1 MNFYKSRGIMEQ
13 KKVGKI
19 TTTYKVRLYNK
30 HLNWLENT
38 KLLYNQVLEF
48 YYKILVEHKELL
60 ELSNNLLMREL
71 EIMTVGT
78 KKMKAE
84 KKEA

>member
-1 MNFYKSRGIMEQ
+1 MEQ

-38 KLLYNQVLEF
+38 KLLYNQVR
-48 YYKILVEHKELL
+48 VLL
-60 ELSNNLLMREL
+60 
-71 EIMTVGT
+71 
-78 KKMKAE
+78 
-84 KKEA
+84 